1 MVGLGAGRPAAGG
14 PSVAE
19 PRSAPETVT
28 VGRVRRAH
36 GVRGALLVEVLSD
49 VPDRLAAG
57 RSVVLVALDGE
68 RRPVRILAAR
78 PHGSGLLLELEGL
91 ADRDEAAALG
101 GARLEVAESEVP
113 AAPEGAYWLWQLVGC
128 RCRDRRRGDLGRVGE
143 VVEDGGGLLLEI
155 EGPRGRLLV
164 PFVAAYVVAIDVERS
179 RIETDLPEGLIESC
193 ASTS

>member
-1 MVGLGAGRPAAGG
+1 MAADCPRP
-14 PSVAE
+14 E
-19 PRSAPETVT
+19 ETVT

-57 RSVVLVALDGE
+57 RSVELVAASGE
-68 RRPVRILAAR
+68 RRPVRIVAAR
-78 PHGSGLLLELEGL
+78 PHGGGVLVELDGLV
-91 ADRDEAAALG
+91 DRDEAAALA

-113 AAPEGAYWLWQLVGC
+113 AAPDGAYWLWQLVGC
-128 RCRDRRRGDLGRVGE
+128 RCRDRRRGELGRVRE
-143 VVEDGGGLLLEI
+143 VIEDGGGLLLEI
-155 EGPRGRLLV
+155 EGSGGRLLV
-164 PFVAAYVVAIDVERS
+164 PFVAAYVVSIDVEGS